1 METPFFNRELSW
13 IAFNERVLWAAE
25 REDLPLLERLK
36 FLCIVAANF
45 DEFFMV
51 RVAGLKRQRR
61 GEGYVSDP
69 AGLSPETQLK
79 RISEEVHRIVERK
92 HRFLHDK
99 LLPQLRRE
107 GLALK
112 DPSEWSA
119 TQRTFTK
126 ERFDREVA
134 PVLTPVRCAPGEEL
148 RLSGNMRLHGAFL
161 LEEEGNSAGP
171 LDQGDRGEEPALA
184 IVQLPP
190 SLERILYLPEKDN
203 SVSFTLLDHLVAHY
217 GGSLFPGY
225 RVIESAVFRVVRD
238 ADLGVDEDRD
248 EDFVQAMEQVLE
260 HREHSA
266 AIRLAVS
273 ENTELLT
280 ERLRVSL
287 GLEPWEV
294 YEKPNPLDLA
304 SLMPLTTIAGFE
316 HLRQEPWPPFAPRS
330 LAEEESLWDAIRRR
344 DVLLHHPYESFEPVI
359 RLLQEAARDAGVLAI
374 KMTLYRTS
382 GDSPVIR
389 ALESAAEAGKQVT
402 VLVELKA
409 RFDEERNIGWAQRLE
424 RAGVIVIYGIARL
437 KVHAKALLIVRR
449 EPDGIRRYVHLG
461 TGNYNDKTARL
472 YTDFGYFSCRDDL
485 AYEVGVF
492 FNAITGY
499 SAIPNL
505 SKLSMA
511 PTGLKSKLLQMIS
524 REAKRA
530 ESGEQGLIHAKL
542 NSLAD
547 PQVITALYEAS
558 RQGVKIEL
566 NIRGICM
573 LVPGVP
579 GQSDNIRVTSI
590 VDRFLE
596 HARVYYFRN
605 GGAEE
610 VYCASADWMPRNLDR
625 RVELAFPIEE
635 PAEKRRI
642 IEAFGVFF
650 RDNQNAYELDRTGA
664 YHPVEPGPGE
674 EPLRAQEYFYAR
686 ARAAA
691 EESAEASKK
700 EFTVRRKA
708 PEPPGSDP
716 GRR

>member
-25 REDLPLLERLK
+25 SPSLPLLERLK
-36 FLCIVAANF
+36 FLCIVASNF

-51 RVAGLKRQRR
+51 RVAGLKRQLL
-61 GEGYVSDP
+61 GERYISDP

-79 RISEEVHRIVERK
+79 RISEEVHRIVEQK
-92 HRFLHDK
+92 YRFFREE
-99 LLPQLRRE
+99 LLPQLRKE

-112 DPSEWSA
+112 GPTEWSP

-148 RLSGNMRLHGAFL
+148 RVSGNMRIHGAFL
-161 LEEEGNSAGP
+161 LEEEGDSAGP

-190 SLERILYLPEKDN
+190 SLERILYLPEEDN
-203 SVSFTLLDHLVAHY
+203 SVSFTLLDHLVVHY

-225 RVIESAVFRVVRD
+225 RVVESAIFRVVRD

-266 AIRLAVS
+266 AVRLAVS
-273 ENTELLT
+273 ENTVLLT
-280 ERLRVSL
+280 ERLRASL

-294 YEKPNPLDLA
+294 YEKPNPLDLG
-304 SLMPLTTIAGFE
+304 SLMPLTSIAGFE
-316 HLRQEPWPPFAPRS
+316 HLREEPWPPSAPRS
-330 LAEEESLWDAIRRR
+330 LSEDESLWDAIRRR
-344 DVLLHHPYESFEPVI
+344 DILLHHPYESFEPVV
-359 RLLQEAARDAGVLAI
+359 RLLQEASRDSGVLAI

-382 GDSPVIR
+382 GDSPIIR
-389 ALESAAEAGKQVT
+389 ALETAAEQGKQVT

-449 EPDGIRRYVHLG
+449 EPDGIRRYMHLG

-472 YTDFGYFSCRDDL
+472 YTDFGYFTCRDDL
-485 AYEVGVF
+485 AYEVGIF

-511 PTGLKSKLLQMIS
+511 PTGLKSKLLQMIA

-530 ESGEQGLIHAKL
+530 ESGEEGVIYAKL

-547 PQVITALYEAS
+547 PEVITALYEAS
-558 RQGVKIEL
+558 QKGVRIAL

-579 GQSDNIRVTSI
+579 GRSENIRVTSI

-596 HARVYYFRN
+596 HARTYYFRN
-605 GGAEE
+605 GGADE

-625 RVELAFPIEE
+625 RIELAFPIEE

-650 RDNQNAYELDRTGA
+650 RDNQNAYELDHTGT
-664 YHPVEPGPGE
+664 YHPVKPRPGE
-674 EPLRAQEYFYAR
+674 KPFRAQEYFYTQAQ
-686 ARAAA
+686 ASA
-691 EESAEASKK
+691 EKTAEASKK

-708 PEPPGSDP
+708 PERPGP
-716 GRR
+716 RPRRR